1 MLELFLPPLPPI
13 SSNERPWDASMSE
26 VHDIWLYNCF
36 IHCMSLLIPPGL
48 PSRHLASR
56 YTWPKNTPLVG
67 ILTTMPCGS
76 KTKYVS
82 PSSGS
87 ACPSTFMIKWHKI
100 ATLWKSNKFDFIF
113 SGCCM
118 HVACEL
124 WHGPR
129 FMRLADEEE
138 HACAL
143 HCLSLCFRKSQKQ
156 FMSLQAMESRQEKGL
171 YKRKFLGLLAADFY
185 NDDVNTTIGVVR

>member
-1 MLELFLPPLPPI
+1 MHVAPN
-13 SSNERPWDASMSE
+13 SSRSSLTSLGQS
-26 VHDIWLYNCF
+26 LY
-36 IHCMSLLIPPGL
+36 M
-48 PSRHLASR
+48 AQK
-56 YTWPKNTPLVG
+56 YTARGNPDHHALRQQDKIRVL
-67 ILTTMPCGS
+67 
-76 KTKYVS
+76 VS

-171 YKRKFLGLLAADFY
+171 YKRKFVGLLEADFY
-185 NDDVNTTIGVVR
+185 NDDVNTTVGVVR